1 MNLGLLL
8 DIIYVVCGILLTGI
22 PAIIKIV
29 YSGKKLRQAK
39 TNEEKQAAIADM
51 EEQVKVFIEAAEI
64 AYKDLNDVLKAKG
77 SSAGP
82 VKLDSVLMK
91 LQSFANEK
99 GYDFD
104 AEFWIKKINSLVALT
119 KSVNVK
125 N

>member
-1 MNLGLLL
+1 MNWSLFF
-8 DIIYVVCGILLTGI
+8 DITYVVCGILLTGI

-29 YSGKKLRQAK
+29 YSGKKLKQAK
-39 TNEEKQAAIADM
+39 TNEEKQAALIDLESNM
-51 EEQVKVFIEAAEI
+51 KTFIEAAEI

-91 LQSFANEK
+91 LQSLANEK

-104 AEFWIKKINSLVALT
+104 REYWINKINETVALT
-119 KSVNVK
+119 KNVNTK
-125 N
+125 

>member
-1 MNLGLLL
+1 MNWNLIL
-8 DIIYVVCGILLTGI
+8 DITYVVCGILLTGI

-29 YSGKKLRQAK
+29 YTAKKLKEAK
-39 TNEEKQAAIADM
+39 TTEEKQIALNDL
-51 EEQVKVFIEAAEI
+51 EANAKIFIEAAEI

-91 LQSFANEK
+91 LQALANEK

-104 AEFWIKKINSLVALT
+104 KEYWTNKINELVDFT
-119 KSVNVK
+119 KNVNAK
-125 N
+125 

>member
-1 MNLGLLL
+1 MN
-8 DIIYVVCGILLTGI
+8 INTIVYIAYIVCGIVLTGI

-29 YSGKKLRQAK
+29 YSGKKLKQAK
-39 TNEEKQAAIADM
+39 TNEEKQVAIAEM
-51 EEQVKVFIEAAEI
+51 EEQAKVFIEAAEI
-64 AYKDLNDVLKAKG
+64 AYKDLNDVLKSKG

-91 LQSFANEK
+91 LQSLANEK

-104 AEFWIKKINSLVALT
+104 AEFWTNKINSLVALT
-119 KSVNVK
+119 KSVNVA